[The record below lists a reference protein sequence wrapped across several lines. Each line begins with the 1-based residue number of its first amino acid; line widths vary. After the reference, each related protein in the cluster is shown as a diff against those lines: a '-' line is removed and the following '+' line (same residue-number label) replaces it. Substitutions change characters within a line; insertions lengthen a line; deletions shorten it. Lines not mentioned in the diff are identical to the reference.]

1 MSSDRYQSGVELR
14 ASSAQSGKGSLAA
27 ALREAGTS
35 LDDATGDSETQSEE
49 DYDENIRP
57 AFAKSASNLRL
68 QKGDPEETQALSA
81 KDVKPIFRRDS
92 GVHILAD
99 TEGDLQELLK
109 RSSKGDTRSSD
120 MPPRRRLRD
129 LVFTK
134 QFSAFDSH
142 NQASANSPF
151 HGFYNLFWLAVAI
164 FVFRISVINWYNHGT
179 ILGSSDIMK
188 TMFRRDG
195 KLCPYQ
201 LLSLSVIDITLV
213 IVLLLS
219 DGVMCGLTGVSWI
232 LQLLVYR
239 RYINWNRTG
248 WIIQN
253 VGFLE

>member
-1 MSSDRYQSGVELR
+1 MSSDSHQNGVELK
-14 ASSAQSGKGSLAA
+14 AASAQSGKGSLAE

-35 LDDATGDSETQSEE
+35 LDDATVDSETPSEE

-57 AFAKSASNLRL
+57 AFAESASNLRPR
-68 QKGDPEETQALSA
+68 KRDPEETQPLSA
-81 KDVKPIFRRDS
+81 NDVTPIFRRDS

-99 TEGDLQELLK
+99 NEGDLQELLK
-109 RSSKGDTRSSD
+109 RTSRGDNRSSD

-188 TMFRRDG
+188 TMFCRDG
-195 KLCPYQ
+195 KPCPY
-201 LLSLSVIDITLV
+201 
-213 IVLLLS
+213 
-219 DGVMCGLTGVSWI
+219 
-232 LQLLVYR
+232 
-239 RYINWNRTG
+239 
-248 WIIQN
+248 
-253 VGFLE
+253 